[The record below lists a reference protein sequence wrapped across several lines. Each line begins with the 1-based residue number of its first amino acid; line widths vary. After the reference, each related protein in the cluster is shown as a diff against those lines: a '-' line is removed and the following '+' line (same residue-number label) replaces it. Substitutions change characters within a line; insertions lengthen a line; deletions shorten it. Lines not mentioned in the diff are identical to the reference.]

1 MFIGSS
7 IIFLTITNSFLK
19 GSIRYSSEEN
29 GDAKNH
35 DEGQR
40 ASDSSSSPVWTCFIV
55 KVQSN
60 LLDIVNTLT
69 VKANVSKNQLIN
81 VALYEF
87 LKQQNVLKDELEKK

>member
-1 MFIGSS
+1 MKR
-7 IIFLTITNSFLK
+7 ITTKAN
-19 GSIRYSSEEN
+19 E
-29 GDAKNH
+29 
-35 DEGQR
+35 
-40 ASDSSSSPVWTCFIV
+40 PVILHLPLFGLV
-55 KVQSN
+55 LLLRFNAN